1 MTIFKYLLIALYID
15 IILAYI
21 CFNLLKYW
29 FGTYSKFN
37 NMIKK
42 GYSNDIDDNKSK
54 DMELFNIGY
63 WNDISYDIMPY
74 YNASVNLETYILSKI
89 NIVNSNDIGND
100 RILII
105 NPSAHMIN
113 NPILQKSYFL
123 FTSIDRY
130 ELSIS
135 DIEQNNV
142 SALILNPNGTIPYVD
157 GCIDKILN
165 IETNIV
171 CEREKLIKECY
182 RILKPKTGTF
192 IFSTI
197 DVSNKF
203 KAYPIS
209 CMYDIPVNNIVSI
222 EKTLDKICENT
233 IDLTYNV
240 EDITEYSLLSLLN
253 FFYNM
258 SDIGRKVNM
267 VDYIQKIVDAKYF
280 IIMCKKID

>member
-1 MTIFKYLLIALYID
+1 MPIFKYLLIALYID

-42 GYSNDIDDNKSK
+42 GYCNDIDDNKSK
-54 DMELFNIGY
+54 SMELFNIGY
-63 WNDISYDIMPY
+63 WKDISYDIMPY
-74 YNASVNLETYILSKI
+74 YNASVQLETYILSKI
-89 NIVNSNDIGND
+89 NIVNNNDIGND

-105 NPSAHMIN
+105 NPSAHMLN
-113 NPILQKSYFL
+113 NSVLRKSYFL

-130 ELSIS
+130 ELLLS
-135 DIEQNNV
+135 DIERNNV

-165 IETNIV
+165 IETNIG

-233 IDLTYNV
+233 TDLTYNV

-258 SDIGRKVNM
+258 SDIGRKVNI
-267 VDYIQKIVDAKYF
+267 VNYIQRIVNAKYF
-280 IIMCKKID
+280 IIMCNKID